1 MPQAW
6 ISLPMKHGIHISQ
19 SLGDYCTSTHQKN
32 DIRLRRT
39 KSTRCVDDIYT
50 CGVDDIRAL
59 RRGQEE
65 NTRHCAQGNAGHEV

>member
-1 MPQAW
+1 M
-6 ISLPMKHGIHISQ
+6 SDRGEMG
-19 SLGDYCTSTHQKN
+19 N

-59 RRGQEE
+59 RRGQEGKCPALRE
-65 NTRHCAQGNAGHEV
+65 GNAGHEVY